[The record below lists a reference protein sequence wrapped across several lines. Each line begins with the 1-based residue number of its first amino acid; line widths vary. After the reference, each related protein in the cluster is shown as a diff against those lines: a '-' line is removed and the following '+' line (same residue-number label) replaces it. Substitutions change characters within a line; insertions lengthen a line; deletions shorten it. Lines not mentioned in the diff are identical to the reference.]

1 MAEESDVIL
10 SGTKLP
16 LYGINQQEL
25 PVDNILGHPY
35 KSDTV
40 FVLSYDV
47 LYEINAT
54 SCFAIGARSPS
65 ISRAERVNGR
75 LCLPVKGSNYSS
87 IVDPYFNDVTDMDIL
102 KIEDTY
108 LLLLTVNFD
117 SCIRSYE
124 ISPNSPYHRTTY
136 LGQCKVHGFTG
147 DGYRNETRLY
157 CPSNTIVITGG
168 LNASSGLR
176 TITYHKRVNFWS
188 TLKMMTTCEVSTDLC
203 TYDQAPHDVEIDS
216 LTTCSSA
223 KLDIIALNSDQ
234 NTLILQFGD
243 SLSVKVRNVPQQ
255 ACTFIGNY
263 LLIINWNGTLQA
275 VNISEGLNE
284 NITFIDVKVLE
295 GNHSLDQHPDDGK
308 FLSSLDGES
317 IFMYSYTQNSSY
329 KLLELVCDGRP
340 NHENGH
346 LQISHRSLSGDCGTK
361 NFLYFYASEM
371 VFCGYV
377 CAKTD
382 RCNSFSF
389 DEASHSCKLHDCYF
403 KSTGKGNH
411 QTRCYILS

>member
-54 SCFAIGARSPS
+54 SCVAIGARLPS
-65 ISRAERVNGR
+65 ISRAESVNGG
-75 LCLPVKGSNYSS
+75 LCQPVKGSNYSS
-87 IVDPYFNDVTDMDIL
+87 IVDPYFDYVTDMDIL

-108 LLLLTVNFD
+108 FILLTVYYD
-117 SCIRSYE
+117 SCVRSYE
-124 ISPNSPYHRTTY
+124 ILPNSSYHRTTY
-136 LGQCKVHGFTG
+136 LGQCGYKGITA
-147 DGYRNETRLY
+147 DGYRNETRLVH
-157 CPSNTIVITGG
+157 PTNTIVVTG
-168 LNASSGLR
+168 LNAFSSLR
-176 TITYHKRVNFWS
+176 TITFYYWEH
-188 TLKMMTTCEVSTDLC
+188 MTTCEVSTDLC
-203 TYDQAPHDVEIDS
+203 TIDLLPYDLEIDS
-216 LTTCSSA
+216 LTSCFSA
-223 KLDIIALNSDQ
+223 KFDILALNSYQ
-234 NTLILQFGD
+234 KTLILQFGD
-243 SLSVKVRNVPQQ
+243 SLSVDVHNVPQQ
-255 ACTFIGNY
+255 ACTFMGNY
-263 LLIINWNGTLQA
+263 LFIIDWNGTLQA

-317 IFMYSYTQNSSY
+317 IFMFSYTQNSSY

-361 NFLYFYASEM
+361 HFLYFYANEM

-382 RCNSFSF
+382 RCNSFSY

-411 QTRCYILS
+411 QTRCYIMS